1 MSTLEQKLEEIEK
14 KVMKLVKQNVQYQQI
29 CEDLLT
35 SRRRLENEI
44 VVLKQNLEGQSE
56 KVESLEDNSKQLK
69 IAHQEDNE
77 GLKKRINQYI
87 EDIDTSVEWLKQL

>member
-14 KVMKLVKQNVQYQQI
+14 KVKKLVEQNVQYQQI

-35 SRRRLENEI
+35 SRRSLENEI
-44 VVLKQNLEGQSE
+44 EVLNQKLAGQSE
-56 KVESLEDNSKQLK
+56 KVENLEDNSKQLK

>member
-56 KVESLEDNSKQLK
+56 EVESLEDNSKQLK